1 MSKMTA
7 EDHGLSKRLVI
18 EGRRI
23 AAQHARLTELW
34 QQFVA
39 AFEGEQLEL
48 TRLTFRELRD
58 GLLAHFDLE
67 ERLQIPALHGAD
79 AGLRPALARIVADH
93 TRFREELSVLE
104 RYVEAGAFEA
114 LRGPAAKMSEGVA
127 EHEDF
132 EEKLFPGASKS

>member
-1 MSKMTA
+1 MTA

-58 GLLAHFDLE
+58 GLMAHFDLE

-93 TRFREELSVLE
+93 TRFREELNVLE
-104 RYVEAGAFEA
+104 RHVEAGAFEA

-127 EHEDF
+127 EHEDL